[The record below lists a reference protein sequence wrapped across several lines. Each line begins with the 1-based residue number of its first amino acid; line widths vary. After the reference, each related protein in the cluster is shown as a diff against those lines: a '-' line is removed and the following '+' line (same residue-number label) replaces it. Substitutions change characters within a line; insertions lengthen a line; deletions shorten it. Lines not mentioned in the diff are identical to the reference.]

1 MILLSFRILSLLSVL
16 GLFGFVFFG
25 PEASTS
31 LEKDLSDAE
40 IRYNG
45 LIVELESDK
54 NESDLAL
61 SVLYRSRVEFR
72 DKEEG
77 FLSKIQNLE
86 AEISGFT
93 PKLSD
98 LEKEISLKSEELT
111 DLEKSLVSASKPIED
126 LKEKRLPLD
135 EKKNSIEEELTSLTQ
150 SLAKVKSETE
160 KVESNFETLEL
171 KRNAAKENFEEEKNR
186 LMDGIKKPYHLYYS
200 DNKNILVSNRSPSGK
215 GIFINYGFEE
225 GFRENMEFITKNENA
240 TSTLPFRLKATLV
253 QKKFSF
259 LEFLNPIQMK
269 DSSFA
274 SNGQNLLLTRSGE
287 SVAEVSED
295 SKPADIE

>member
-1 MILLSFRILSLLSVL
+1 MSLLSVL

-31 LEKDLSDAE
+31 LKKDLSDAE

>member
-86 AEISGFT
+86 AEISGFS

>member
-31 LEKDLSDAE
+31 LKKDLSDAE

>member
-16 GLFGFVFFG
+16 GLFGFIFFG

-31 LEKDLSDAE
+31 LNKDLSDAE
-40 IRYNG
+40 IRYNR

-77 FLSKIQNLE
+77 FLSNIQNLE

-98 LEKEISLKSEELT
+98 LDKEISSKSEELA
-111 DLEKSLVSASKPIED
+111 DLDKTLASASKPIED

-135 EKKNSIEEELTSLTQ
+135 DKKKSIEEELTSLTQ

-160 KVESNFETLEL
+160 KVESNFKTLEER
-171 KRNAAKENFEEEKNR
+171 RNAAKENFEEEKNR

-200 DNKNILVSNRSPSGK
+200 ENKNILVSNRAPSGK
-215 GIFINYGFEE
+215 GIFINYGYEE

-253 QKKFSF
+253 QKNFSF
-259 LEFLNPIQMK
+259 LEFLSPIQIK

-274 SNGQNLLLTRSGE
+274 SNGQNLMLTRSGE
-287 SVAEVSED
+287 SLTEGNANPEES
-295 SKPADIE
+295 DIE